1 MKLLYFIF
9 FMILIISCENNRK
22 VNKTV
27 QPKSKKIA
35 INQSVNSSDY
45 SGKYISERKEKEILT
60 SKITTKYGQQYS
72 FCDCIQ
78 KGDSL
83 NNALKNKKL
92 SDKELDRL
100 ILRFDEIDKKC
111 QSFRLNDANATP
123 RQRLQYKKKVKE
135 CLQ

>member
-22 VNKTV
+22 GNKTV

-35 INQSVNSSDY
+35 INQSVNSSDH
-45 SGKYISERKEKEILT
+45 SEKYISVRKEKEILT
-60 SKITTKYGQQYS
+60 SKITSKYGQQYS

-83 NNALKNKKL
+83 NNALKNNKL

-123 RQRLQYKKKVKE
+123 RERQQYKKKVKA